1 MTDSPSARITHR
13 PGWWEGKRDRSAR
26 DPLPQLFL
34 SVSPFFILLTNSF
47 RGPGSTFW
55 IQIDQVQTSE
65 ISIHFHFEFLP
76 MEVPWLWSWP
86 GPLSKVN
93 YYVSNN
99 KLSNK
104 LIAHP
109 DWSLLVP

>member
-1 MTDSPSARITHR
+1 
-13 PGWWEGKRDRSAR
+13 
-26 DPLPQLFL
+26 
-34 SVSPFFILLTNSF
+34 
-47 RGPGSTFW
+47 
-55 IQIDQVQTSE
+55 
-65 ISIHFHFEFLP
+65 